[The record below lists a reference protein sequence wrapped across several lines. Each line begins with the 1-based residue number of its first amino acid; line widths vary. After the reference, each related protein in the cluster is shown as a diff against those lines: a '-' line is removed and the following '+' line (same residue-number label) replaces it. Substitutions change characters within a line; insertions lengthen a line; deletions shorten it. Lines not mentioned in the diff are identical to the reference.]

1 VYTVG
6 DVQVRNV
13 RGERAWA
20 AVWVCG
26 VVLAVVGLGL
36 QSVEVARLLHRAASC
51 LASPWNAPLDRD

>member
-13 RGERAWA
+13 RGERVWA
-20 AVWVCG
+20 WVCG

-51 LASPWNAPLDRD
+51 LAWPWNAPLDRD